1 MRDEISCQTPME
13 ADCLFFFY
21 KPSISKNIFLTN
33 IFQMKYSVYHISKID
48 ILNILKFRHQITICK
63 TKYIKI

>member
-13 ADCLFFFY
+13 ADCRFFFY

-48 ILNILKFRHQITICK
+48 ILNILKFRH
-63 TKYIKI
+63 